1 MSHYRV
7 TSAGSAYPLEA
18 LTGRVV
24 GAAIEVHKE
33 LGPGYVEA
41 TYEDA
46 LAVELTLRGI
56 PFLRQHPV
64 HLTYKGHAVG
74 ESRLDF
80 VVDEVLV
87 VELKAVELLLAVH
100 TAQLISY
107 LKATHTRI
115 GLLLN
120 FNVPLMKE
128 GVKRVILD

>member
-56 PFLRQHPV
+56 LSFGPDTPALELQPLNVLIGRNTSSPV
-64 HLTYKGHAVG
+64 N
-74 ESRLDF
+74 R
-80 VVDEVLV
+80 
-87 VELKAVELLLAVH
+87 
-100 TAQLISY
+100 
-107 LKATHTRI
+107 
-115 GLLLN
+115 
-120 FNVPLMKE
+120 NVA
-128 GVKRVILD
+128 R